1 MGTSTYK
8 SSRKR
13 LMHACLAAN
22 MWKMTHSMLD
32 YIYCTSLILSTGLF
46 KFEQDEPKKTLLL
59 SILQMVLSFLLCLS
73 LSNCK
78 EWQQC
83 KTAPTYC
90 KYTKTPQ
97 GLRRTKPHTD
107 KHTRTVC
114 PWALMDGNTNI
125 AVQSSLL
132 LSSWL
137 NSIHH
142 PEFIH
147 NLHIS
152 CHNRDASYNPNM
164 GQM

>member
-8 SSRKR
+8 SSKKR
-13 LMHACLAAN
+13 LMHACLAEN

-32 YIYCTSLILSTGLF
+32 YIYCTSLIVSTGLF

-90 KYTKTPQ
+90 NYTKTPQ
-97 GLRRTKPHTD
+97 GLRRTKPHT
-107 KHTRTVC
+107 HTHKNS
-114 PWALMDGNTNI
+114 MSMGIDGWKYKYCCTELFI
-125 AVQSSLL
+125 IIFMIKFYSS
-132 LSSWL
+132 S
-137 NSIHH
+137 
-142 PEFIH
+142 
-147 NLHIS
+147 
-152 CHNRDASYNPNM
+152 
-164 GQM
+164 